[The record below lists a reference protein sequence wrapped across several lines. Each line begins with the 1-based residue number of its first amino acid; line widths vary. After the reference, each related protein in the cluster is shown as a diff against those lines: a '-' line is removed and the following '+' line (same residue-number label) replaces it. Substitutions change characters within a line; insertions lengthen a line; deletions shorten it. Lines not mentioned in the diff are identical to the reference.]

1 MSLWR
6 HRPHR
11 RVMSETTEI
20 KAPFGFFGLLW
31 RMTLGAVIVLGLS
44 GAGGYYAVHH
54 LVETPEAQAPDLLT
68 VELLAAVDK
77 ASALG
82 FSVIVEKRETTTLL
96 EPGKVLAQ
104 RPAPDTWVKQ
114 GSTIR
119 LTVAEKP

>member
-1 MSLWR
+1 LSLWR

-20 KAPFGFFGLLW
+20 KVPFGFFGLLW